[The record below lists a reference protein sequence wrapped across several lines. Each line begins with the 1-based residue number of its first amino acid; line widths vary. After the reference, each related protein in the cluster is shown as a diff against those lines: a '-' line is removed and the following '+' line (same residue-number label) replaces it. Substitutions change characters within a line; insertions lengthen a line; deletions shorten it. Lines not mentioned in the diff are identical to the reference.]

1 MSPEERA
8 AAQHDLLAVDDN
20 ELVLRVIDDH
30 FASRGF
36 SVRLARSVAE
46 ALESLRGGLPDVVV
60 SDVLMPEVDGWAFY
74 EKFRALPG
82 SEEVPFLFL
91 TVESDVPKR
100 VRGLRLGAD
109 DYLAK
114 PFDPRELHARI
125 DRLLERRAAVAA
137 ARRGEDALLAGSV
150 EHLSISDLLQILSLN
165 GNDGTVVLS
174 EEGREGTIDLE
185 GGGIVHA
192 ATGRVRGTK
201 ALYRMLGWA
210 SAKFHVVKRSAAPH
224 ERSIEGPSTTV
235 LMDGLVA
242 LDEWRKVANGLPP
255 RHAVL
260 AIAEDARA
268 RLHAAS
274 VAPAEYEVL
283 ARARREPTVGALLD
297 ELPFSD
303 AEVGAAIVDLVARG
317 VLRVE
322 T

>member
-8 AAQHDLLAVDDN
+8 AAQHEILAVDDN
-20 ELVLRVIDDH
+20 ELVLRVIEDH
-30 FASRGF
+30 FAARGF
-36 SVRLARSVAE
+36 TVRLARNVAE

-60 SDVLMPEVDGWAFY
+60 SDVLMPDVDGWAFY

-82 SEEVPFLFL
+82 SDDVPFLFL

-125 DRLLERRAAVAA
+125 DRLLERRAAAAA

-174 EEGREGTIDLE
+174 EGGREGTIDLE
-185 GGGIVHA
+185 GGSIVHA
-192 ATGRVRGTK
+192 AVGRVRGTK
-201 ALYRMLGWA
+201 ALYRMLGWGA
-210 SAKFHVVKRSAAPH
+210 AKFHVVKRPTAPL

-242 LDEWRKVANGLPP
+242 LDEWLRVAKDLPP
-255 RHAVL
+255 RHATL
-260 AIAEDARA
+260 RLAEDARS

-283 ARARREPTVGALLD
+283 ARARRGPTVESLLD

-303 AEVGAAIVDLVARG
+303 AEVGAAIVSLAARG
-317 VLRVE
+317 VLVVE
-322 T
+322 G

>member
-1 MSPEERA
+1 MTAEERVA
-8 AAQHDLLAVDDN
+8 AKSELLAVDDN
-20 ELVLRVIDDH
+20 ELVLRVIEDH
-30 FASRGF
+30 FAPRGF
-36 SVRLARSVAE
+36 VVRLARSVAE
-46 ALESLRGGLPDVVV
+46 ALEALRGGLPDVVV

-125 DRLLERRAAVAA
+125 DRLLERRAAAAA

-165 GNDGTVVLS
+165 GNDGTVVLA

-185 GGGIVHA
+185 GGTIVHA
-192 ATGRVRGTK
+192 AAGRVRGKK
-201 ALYRMLGWA
+201 ALFRMLGWA
-210 SAKFHVVKRSAAPH
+210 SAKFHVVKRSGTPL

-242 LDEWRKVANGLPP
+242 LDEWTRVARDLPP
-255 RHAVL
+255 RHAVVR
-260 AIAEDARA
+260 IADDARS

-274 VAPAEYEVL
+274 VGPAEYEVL
-283 ARARREPTVGALLD
+283 TRARREPTVEALLD
-297 ELPFSD
+297 DLPFPD
-303 AEVGAAIVDLVARG
+303 VEVGTAIVGLVGRG
-317 VLRVE
+317 ILVVE
-322 T
+322 A